1 MIVVPGGATTS
12 GEAIADLQGVAGLA
26 GHRVRV
32 PADPRTVIV
41 SERVLTPRNRGFLFL
56 DSHPAGCRQL
66 VADMWQACPAPVGV
80 PEGNGPVAL
89 VIGSSA
95 GYGLAATLAGLKR
108 AGIRGIAVSFEKAP
122 TARRTAT
129 AGWYRTAAT
138 ADIARSAGRDVVF
151 LNGDAFS
158 DSMKNQVADLV
169 EQRFGGRLDYLIYSV
184 AAPRRT
190 DPDTGT
196 AYASVLKPIGQAN
209 RTKTLAFDDEGVPE
223 VREVETGPAEGD
235 DVEHTVAVM
244 GGTDWE
250 RWIDH
255 LAARGLLA
263 DRFATAALSYIGSPL
278 TAAIYRQGTIG
289 AAKAHLEATA
299 RTLNERLDKTV
310 GGRAVTSVN
319 GAAVTQ
325 SSTAIPGIALYTGL
339 LRGVLGED
347 LVPPILQLAALWD
360 QLTGAAPLA
369 LDAEGRIRLDTFELT
384 DDVQA
389 AVAERWEAATTA
401 TIADL
406 ADLDWFRAEVRR
418 LYGFSVPGI
427 DYTVPVATDVPWPD
441 HTP

>member
-1 MIVVPGGATTS
+1 M
-12 GEAIADLQGVAGLA
+12 
-26 GHRVRV
+26 
-32 PADPRTVIV
+32 
-41 SERVLTPRNRGFLFL
+41 
-56 DSHPAGCRQL
+56 
-66 VADMWQACPAPVGV
+66 
-80 PEGNGPVAL
+80 
-89 VIGSSA
+89 
-95 GYGLAATLAGLKR
+95 
-108 AGIRGIAVSFEKAP
+108 VSFEKAP
-122 TARRTAT
+122 TERRTAT

-138 ADIARSAGRDVVF
+138 ADIARTAGRDLVF

-158 DSMKNQVADLV
+158 DTMKDQVADLL
-169 EQRFGGRLDYLIYSV
+169 EQRFGGKLDYLIYSV

-196 AYASVLKPIGQAN
+196 TYASVLKPIGQAN
-209 RTKTLAFDDEGVPE
+209 RTKTLLFDDQGVPE
-223 VREVETGPAEGD
+223 VREVETEPAEGD
-235 DVEHTVAVM
+235 DVEQTVAVM

-255 LAARGLLA
+255 LAARDLLG
-263 DRFATAALSYIGSPL
+263 DGFATAALSYIGSPL

-299 RTLNERLDKTV
+299 RALNELLEKTV

-339 LRGVLGED
+339 LRGVLGEAM
-347 LVPPILQLAALWD
+347 VPPVRQLAALWD
-360 QLTGAAPLA
+360 QLTGAAPLT
-369 LDAEGRIRLDTFELT
+369 LDDEGRVRLDNWELT

-389 AVAERWEAATTA
+389 AVAERWEAATTN

-406 ADLDWFRAEVRR
+406 ADLSWFRAEVQR

-427 DYTVPVATDVPWPD
+427 DYTAAVATDIPWPT

>member
-1 MIVVPGGATTS
+1 MT
-12 GEAIADLQGVAGLA
+12 
-26 GHRVRV
+26 
-32 PADPRTVIV
+32 
-41 SERVLTPRNRGFLFL
+41 ERVLSPRNRGFLFL
-56 DSHPAGCRQL
+56 DSHPAGCARS
-66 VADMWQACPAPVGV
+66 VADMWRACPAPARA
-80 PEGNGPVAL
+80 PEGDGPVAL

-108 AGIRGIAVSFEKAP
+108 AGIRGIGVSFEKGP

-138 ADIARSAGRDVVF
+138 ADIARAAGRDLVL

-158 DSMKNQVADLV
+158 DTMKDQVADLV
-169 EQRFGGRLDYLIYSV
+169 ERRFGGRLDHLIYTV

-196 AYASVLKPIGQAN
+196 TYASVLRPIGRAD
-209 RTKTLAFDDEGVPE
+209 RTKTLVFDDEGVPE
-223 VREVETGPAEGD
+223 VREVETAPAEGD
-235 DVEHTVAVM
+235 DVEQTVAVM
-244 GGTDWE
+244 GGADWE

-255 LAARGLLA
+255 LAGRGLLA
-263 DRFATAALSYIGSPL
+263 DGFTTAALSYIGSPL
-278 TAAIYRQGTIG
+278 TEAIYRQGTIG

-299 RTLNERLDKTV
+299 RTLDERLGKLL

-339 LRGVLGED
+339 LRGVLGD
-347 LVPPILQLAALWD
+347 GLVPPIDQLAALWD

-369 LDAEGRIRLDTFELT
+369 LDDEGRIRLDTFELS
-384 DDVQA
+384 DGVQA
-389 AVAERWEAATTA
+389 AVAERWESADTA
-401 TIADL
+401 TIAEL

-427 DYTVPVATDVPWPD
+427 DYAAPVATDVPWPD

>member
-1 MIVVPGGATTS
+1 MN
-12 GEAIADLQGVAGLA
+12 
-26 GHRVRV
+26 
-32 PADPRTVIV
+32 
-41 SERVLTPRNRGFLFL
+41 ERVLTPRNRGFLFL
-56 DSHPAGCRQL
+56 DSHPAGCERL
-66 VADMWQACPAPVGV
+66 VADMWQACPAPVDAPDGD
-80 PEGNGPVAL
+80 GPVAL

-108 AGIRGIAVSFEKAP
+108 AGIRGICVAFEKAP
-122 TARRTAT
+122 TVRRTAT

-138 ADIARSAGRDVVF
+138 ADIARAAGRDVVF

-158 DSMKNQVADLV
+158 DAMKDEVADLI

-190 DPDTGT
+190 DPDTGAT
-196 AYASVLKPIGQAN
+196 YASVLKPIGRAN
-209 RTKTLAFDDEGVPE
+209 RTKTLVFDDDGVPE
-223 VREVETGPAEGD
+223 VREVATEPAEGD
-235 DVEHTVAVM
+235 DVRQTVAVM
-244 GGTDWE
+244 GGADWE

-263 DRFATAALSYIGSPL
+263 DGFATAALSYIGSSL

-299 RTLNERLDKTV
+299 RTLNDKLDKTV

-339 LRGVLGED
+339 LRGVLGD
-347 LVPPILQLAALWD
+347 GLVPPIHQLAALWD

-369 LDAEGRIRLDTFELT
+369 LDDEGRIRLDTFELT
-384 DDVQA
+384 DEVQA

-401 TIADL
+401 TIAEL

-427 DYTVPVATDVPWPD
+427 DYAAPVTTDVPWPD
-441 HTP
+441 HTA

>member
-1 MIVVPGGATTS
+1 MN
-12 GEAIADLQGVAGLA
+12 
-26 GHRVRV
+26 
-32 PADPRTVIV
+32 
-41 SERVLTPRNRGFLFL
+41 ERVLTPRNRGFLFL
-56 DSHPAGCRQL
+56 DSHPAGCAQL
-66 VADMWQACPAPVGV
+66 VADMWQACPDPAPAPAGG
-80 PEGNGPVAL
+80 PLGDGPVAL

-108 AGIRGIAVSFEKAP
+108 AGIRGIGVCFEKAP
-122 TARRTAT
+122 TVRRTAT

-138 ADIARSAGRDVVF
+138 ADIARAAGRDLVL

-158 DSMKNQVADLV
+158 DAMKGQVADLI
-169 EQRFGGRLDYLIYSV
+169 EQRFGGRLDHLVYSV

-190 DPDTGT
+190 DPDTGST
-196 AYASVLKPIGQAN
+196 YASVLKPIGGAH
-209 RTKTLAFDDEGVPE
+209 RTKTLVFDDEGVPE

-235 DVEHTVAVM
+235 DVEQTVAVM
-244 GGTDWE
+244 GGADWE

-255 LAARGLLA
+255 LAGRGLLA
-263 DRFATAALSYIGSPL
+263 DGFSTAALSYIGSPL

-289 AAKAHLEATA
+289 AAKAHLEAAA
-299 RTLNERLDKTV
+299 RTLDERLAKTV

-339 LRGVLGED
+339 LRGVLGD
-347 LVPPILQLAALWD
+347 GLVPPVHQLADLWD

-369 LDAEGRIRLDTFELT
+369 LDDEGRVRLDTFELA
-384 DDVQA
+384 DEVQA
-389 AVAERWEAATTA
+389 AVAERWESATTR

-406 ADLDWFRAEVRR
+406 ADLDWFRSEVRR

-427 DYTVPVATDVPWPD
+427 DYAAPVDTDVPWPG

>member
-1 MIVVPGGATTS
+1 M
-12 GEAIADLQGVAGLA
+12 
-26 GHRVRV
+26 
-32 PADPRTVIV
+32 
-41 SERVLTPRNRGFLFL
+41 SERVLIPRSRGFLFL
-56 DSHPAGCRQL
+56 DAHPAGCERL
-66 VADMWQACPAPVGV
+66 VADMWQACPDSADV
-80 PEGNGPVAL
+80 PEGAGPVAL
-89 VIGSSA
+89 IIGSSA
-95 GYGLAATLAGLKR
+95 GYGLAATIAGLKR
-108 AGIRGIAVSFEKAP
+108 AGIRGVMVSFEKAP

-138 ADIARSAGRDVVF
+138 ADIARTAGRDLVF

-158 DSMKNQVADLV
+158 DTMKDQVADLI
-169 EQRFGGRLDYLIYSV
+169 EDRFGGRLDYLVYSV

-196 AYASVLKPIGQAN
+196 IYASALKPIGRAN
-209 RTKTLAFDDEGVPE
+209 RTKTLVFDDQGVPE

-235 DVEHTVAVM
+235 DVEQTVAVM
-244 GGTDWE
+244 GGADWE

-255 LAARGLLA
+255 LAGRGLLG
-263 DRFATAALSYIGSPL
+263 DGFATAALSYIGSPL

-299 RTLNERLDKTV
+299 RSLDERLAKAV

-347 LVPPILQLAALWD
+347 LVPPIHQLAALWD
-360 QLTGAAPLA
+360 RLTGAAPLA
-369 LDAEGRIRLDTFELT
+369 LDDEGRIRLDDWEFA
-384 DDVQA
+384 DGVQA
-389 AVAERWEAATTA
+389 AVAERWEAATTD
-401 TIADL
+401 TIAGL
-406 ADLDWFRAEVRR
+406 ADLDWFRTEVRR

-427 DYTVPVATDVPWPD
+427 DYSAPVATDVPWPD
-441 HTP
+441 HTA

>member
-1 MIVVPGGATTS
+1 M
-12 GEAIADLQGVAGLA
+12 
-26 GHRVRV
+26 
-32 PADPRTVIV
+32 

-56 DSHPAGCRQL
+56 DSHPAGCERL
-66 VADMWQACPAPVGV
+66 VADMWRACPDPVDV
-80 PEGNGPVAL
+80 PEGAGPVAL
-89 VIGSSA
+89 IIGSSA
-95 GYGLAATLAGLKR
+95 GYGLAATVAGLKR

-122 TARRTAT
+122 TERRTAT

-138 ADIARSAGRDVVF
+138 ADIARTAGRDLVF

-158 DSMKNQVADLV
+158 DTMKNEVADLI

-196 AYASVLKPIGQAN
+196 TYASVLKPIGRAN
-209 RTKTLAFDDEGVPE
+209 RTKTLVFDDQGVPE

-235 DVEHTVAVM
+235 DVEQTVAVM

-255 LAARGLLA
+255 LAGRGLLGEG
-263 DRFATAALSYIGSPL
+263 FATAALSYIGSPL
-278 TAAIYRQGTIG
+278 TAEIYRQGTIG

-299 RTLNERLDKTV
+299 RTLDERLGKAL

-339 LRGVLGED
+339 LRGVLGAD
-347 LVPPILQLAALWD
+347 LVPPVHQLAALWD

-369 LDAEGRIRLDTFELT
+369 LDDEGRVRLDTWELT
-384 DDVQA
+384 DDVQT
-389 AVAERWEAATTA
+389 AVAERWETATTD
-401 TIADL
+401 TIAGL
-406 ADLDWFRAEVRR
+406 ADLDWFRAEVQR
-418 LYGFSVPGI
+418 LYGFSVPGV
-427 DYTVPVATDVPWPD
+427 DYASAVATDVPWPVP
-441 HTP
+441 TA